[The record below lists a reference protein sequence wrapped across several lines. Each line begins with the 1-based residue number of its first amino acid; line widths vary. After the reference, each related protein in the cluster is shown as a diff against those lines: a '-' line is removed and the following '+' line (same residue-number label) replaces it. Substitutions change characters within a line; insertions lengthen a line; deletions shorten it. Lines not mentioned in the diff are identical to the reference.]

1 MKESISA
8 EQITIDQMAQM
19 IDHTFLKAYAKKED
33 LKKLCEEA
41 KANHFKMVA
50 INSVPVAYCHKQ
62 LKGSNV
68 HVGAAISFPLGQT
81 TIESKAFETKNA
93 IENGAD
99 EIDYVLN
106 IGQLKDKNLDYIR
119 REMETIVKLCHSHK
133 VIVKVILETCY
144 LTDLD
149 IINACQIAREIK
161 PDFVKTST
169 GFGSAGAKV
178 EDVRLMKKTV
188 GSLVKVKAAGG
199 IQSLTDA
206 LAMIKAGA
214 ERIGT
219 SHGIEIINELKRGQ
233 KHGQV

>member
-1 MKESISA
+1 
-8 EQITIDQMAQM
+8 
-19 IDHTFLKAYAKKED
+19 
-33 LKKLCEEA
+33 
-41 KANHFKMVA
+41 MVA

-62 LKGSNV
+62 LKGSNG

-119 REMETIVKLCHSHK
+119 REMEPIDKPCHSHK

-199 IQSLTDA
+199 IRSLTDA

>member
-1 MKESISA
+1 
-8 EQITIDQMAQM
+8 
-19 IDHTFLKAYAKKED
+19 
-33 LKKLCEEA
+33 
-41 KANHFKMVA
+41 MVA

-119 REMETIVKLCHSHK
+119 TEMETIVKLCHSHK

-178 EDVRLMKKTV
+178 EDVRLMKK
-188 GSLVKVKAAGG
+188 
-199 IQSLTDA
+199 Q
-206 LAMIKAGA
+206 
-214 ERIGT
+214 
-219 SHGIEIINELKRGQ
+219 
-233 KHGQV
+233 

>member
-1 MKESISA
+1 MPQTVEGLECA
-8 EQITIDQMAQM
+8 
-19 IDHTFLKAYAKKED
+19 
-33 LKKLCEEA
+33 CR
-41 KANHFKMVA
+41 
-50 INSVPVAYCHKQ
+50 
-62 LKGSNV
+62 

-199 IQSLTDA
+199 IRSLTDA

>member
-1 MKESISA
+1 
-8 EQITIDQMAQM
+8 
-19 IDHTFLKAYAKKED
+19 
-33 LKKLCEEA
+33 
-41 KANHFKMVA
+41 MVA

-178 EDVRLMKKTV
+178 EDIRLMKKTV

-199 IQSLTDA
+199 IRSLTDA

>member
-1 MKESISA
+1 
-8 EQITIDQMAQM
+8 
-19 IDHTFLKAYAKKED
+19 
-33 LKKLCEEA
+33 
-41 KANHFKMVA
+41 MVA

-199 IQSLTDA
+199 IRSLTDA